1 MKLYLSGDKNKDM
14 GDDYNHSTFIDLV
27 LSGLFGL
34 RGRADGVVEIDPFD
48 SDRRLYHALRRG
60 PHYVRR
66 SDVLSLASYT
76 RYTPFTHLVHL
87 HCRVGTYVHQYIT
100 H

>member
-1 MKLYLSGDKNKDM
+1 M

-34 RGRADGVVEIDPFD
+34 RGSADGVVEIDPFD

-60 PHYVRR
+60 HYGKGKGLLLYVDGKVVA
-66 SDVLSLASYT
+66 SSPTIGKLTAVL
-76 RYTPFTHLVHL
+76 
-87 HCRVGTYVHQYIT
+87 
-100 H
+100 